1 MVRINYN
8 KTKDGLLESENV
20 VSVKGAVYF
29 ARINF
34 EKGLWQIFN
43 AKRRNV
49 IREGFSSNRNVLR
62 RMVRR
67 ELQKL
72 GVKLEKEF
80 KPSGYAKT
88 RSRGVLQDK

>member
-1 MVRINYN
+1 MACRIKYN
-8 KTKDGLLESENV
+8 KLKTGELQSNELQASSGACYFAKIDF
-20 VSVKGAVYF
+20 VKGHW
-29 ARINF
+29 R
-34 EKGLWQIFN
+34 IFN

-49 IREGFSSNRNVLR
+49 IKEGFSLNKNVLR

-88 RSRGVLQDK
+88 RSG

>member
-1 MVRINYN
+1 MICRIKYS
-8 KTKDGLLESENV
+8 KLKSGELQ
-20 VSVKGAVYF
+20 SVEIQSTSGASYF

-34 EKGLWQIFN
+34 DKGLWQIFN

-49 IREGFSSNRNVLR
+49 IREGFSPNKNVLR

-72 GVKLEKEF
+72 GVRLEKEF

-88 RSRGVLQDK
+88 TSR

>member
-1 MVRINYN
+1 MICRIKYN
-8 KTKDGLLESENV
+8 KLKSGELQSDEIES
-20 VSVKGAVYF
+20 SSGALYYAKIDFVKGHW
-29 ARINF
+29 R
-34 EKGLWQIFN
+34 IFN

-49 IREGFSSNRNVLR
+49 IKEGFSKNKNVLR

-80 KPSGYAKT
+80 TEKGYAKT
-88 RSRGVLQDK
+88 KSG

>member
-1 MVRINYN
+1 MICRIKYH
-8 KTKDGLLESENV
+8 KLKSGELRSGEILS
-20 VSVKGAVYF
+20 SSGASYF

-49 IREGFSSNRNVLR
+49 IKEGSSPNKNVLR

-67 ELQKL
+67 ELQNL

-88 RSRGVLQDK
+88 TNR

>member
-1 MVRINYN
+1 LNCRIKYN
-8 KTKDGLLESENV
+8 KLKSGELESGELT
-20 VSVKGAVYF
+20 SIKGTIYF
-29 ARINF
+29 ARIDF
-34 EKGLWQIFN
+34 IQGCWKIFN

-49 IREGFSSNRNVLR
+49 IKEGYSQNKNVLR

-80 KPSGYAKT
+80 TEKGYSKT
-88 RSRGVLQDK
+88 KRG